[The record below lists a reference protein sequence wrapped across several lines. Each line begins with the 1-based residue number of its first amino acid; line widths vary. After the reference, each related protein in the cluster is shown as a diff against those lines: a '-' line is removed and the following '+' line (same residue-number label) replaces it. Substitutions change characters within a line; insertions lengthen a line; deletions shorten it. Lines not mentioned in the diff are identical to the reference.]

1 MGKYNL
7 TDERLA
13 EGLLRGDIFEG
24 VDKQG
29 RQIFG
34 LQTMTHIIYKEKA
47 KADNTSRSKNL
58 KADELLDAQ
67 LDFQSLNLTQFQL
80 KRPGS
85 KAASASTSLPALLDR
100 GVDSDLTK
108 EEWEQAQAVLNSGKT
123 DVGKYLKQL
132 KGMLRD
138 IGLSKPGDHI
148 YLKLTLAFVCTVH
161 IYMLQMQ
168 SHM

>member
-13 EGLLRGDIFEG
+13 EGLSRGDIFEG
-24 VDKQG
+24 IDKQG

-34 LQTMTHIIYKEKA
+34 LQTMTHIVHKEKS

-67 LDFQSLNLTQFQL
+67 LDFQSVNLAQFQL

-85 KAASASTSLPALLDR
+85 KAASASTYLPALLDR
-100 GVDSDLTK
+100 GVDTDLTK
-108 EEWEQAQAVLNSGKT
+108 EEWEQAQAVLNECKT
-123 DVGKYLKQL
+123 EVGKYLQQL
-132 KGMLRD
+132 KVMLRD
-138 IGLSKPGDHI
+138 VGISTPTDHSYKQLI
-148 YLKLTLAFVCTVH
+148 LAFVWTVH
-161 IYMLQMQ
+161 LYIYM
-168 SHM
+168 

>member
-34 LQTMTHIIYKEKA
+34 LRTMTHIVFKEKA
-47 KADNTSRSKNL
+47 KTDTTSRSKNL
-58 KADELLDAQ
+58 KANELLDAKI
-67 LDFQSLNLTQFQL
+67 DFQTFNLTQFQL

-85 KAASASTSLPALLDR
+85 TADLLALPASSSLPALLDR
-100 GVDSDLTK
+100 GVGCDLTK
-108 EEWEQAQAVLNSGKT
+108 GEWEQAQVVLNQCKT
-123 DVGKYLKQL
+123 EVGKYLQQL

-138 IGLSKPGDHI
+138 TGISNPTDHI
-148 YLKLTLAFVCTVH
+148 YLKLTLAFV
-161 IYMLQMQ
+161 
-168 SHM
+168 